1 MELITTCEVFSKDFI
16 ISNASS
22 LDFGFP
28 RGLFLCQTIV
38 SHVISKSLFFNL
50 FIIGIDFFLLG
61 TRLYYFL
68 LKSLEMIHLCFDQ

>member
-22 LDFGFP
+22 LDFGLP
-28 RGLFLCQTIV
+28 RALFLCQTIV

-50 FIIGIDFFLLG
+50 FIIGIDFFFARYSVILFSFKELG
-61 TRLYYFL
+61 NDSSML
-68 LKSLEMIHLCFDQ
+68 